1 VHYLIRFIPDSLS
14 STTSLGTVNAAER
27 VALSAQDFDGFEESD
42 REHCLVYLGQR
53 QRKECVPE
61 DEKRGTQAFCH
72 SRNPDSEPTR
82 QQSRSWFASAAC
94 RRETKLLFR
103 FVQSK
108 TSICIIR
115 LSKKL
120 VTRAK
125 VGEQFFVDARLSE
138 NVASS

>member
-1 VHYLIRFIPDSLS
+1 VN
-14 STTSLGTVNAAER
+14 TVSFTWGSGNAKNVFLKMKNGEPR
-27 VALSAQDFDGFEESD
+27 
-42 REHCLVYLGQR
+42 
-53 QRKECVPE
+53 
-61 DEKRGTQAFCH
+61 AFCH

-82 QQSRSWFASAAC
+82 QQSRSWFASAAY